1 MASPNGVPL
10 FDLGRVV
17 ATPGAM
23 TLLVS
28 AGENPARLLER
39 HASGDWGEVPPE
51 DARKN
56 ERSLKYG
63 FRLVS
68 SYPVG
73 GTRWGGDG
81 EKVWVTTEADRSS
94 TCILLLPSEY

>member
-1 MASPNGVPL
+1 MASTQGVPL

-23 TLLVS
+23 ALLAS
-28 AGENPARLLER
+28 AGESSARLLER

-51 DARKN
+51 DAREN

-63 FRLVS
+63 FRILS
-68 SYPVG
+68 AYPVG
-73 GTRWGGDG
+73 SEAGG
-81 EKVWVTTEADRSS
+81 ERVWVITEADRSS
-94 TCILLLPSEY
+94 TCLLLPSEY

>member
-1 MASPNGVPL
+1 MASPQGAPL

-23 TLLVS
+23 TLLAS

-51 DARKN
+51 DAREN

-63 FRLVS
+63 FRIVS

-73 GTRWGGDG
+73 GDGD
-81 EKVWVTTEADRSS
+81 KIWVITEADRSL
-94 TCILLLPSEY
+94 TCLLLPSDY